1 MASVSKTVLPLLD
14 ASSVQRAVLNLRPTP
29 ARRDTSPL
37 WDAPEDEREGLARI
51 QVQEDGEYLFDL
63 ESIDSSDPALWQ
75 PSELFDVDDE
85 SGRHGRLR
93 PRLQTGAV
101 TIETSIGGEILR
113 GTVEV
118 RSRKLTY
125 LEDYRWMLGGIA
137 EQAAELLM
145 QRFAAARLNH
155 FAIDEGSSA
164 RSVYQQF
171 CYLQARLAAPDFEA
185 SMQRII
191 SAPDRTFEPE
201 IVRRPAQAGAPATS
215 ATVRAFARPGPRL
228 AAETA
233 PLGLPPPPRWF
244 DVPRHEESL
253 DTDANRFVLHALRS
267 WLAVLRLVED
277 RFRAATTGGPD
288 ERGRREA
295 AALRN
300 KLDSWLAAGI
310 WRGVGVLDRHPG
322 GNQVLMKRPG
332 YRDVLHTYLQSQAAS
347 RLSWDGAEDVFGAG
361 QRDVAALYEFWA
373 YLQLVEV
380 VKSLCGDSVDVADLI
395 ADDGETMTLKLRRGV
410 EAVVSGSATVEGRRL
425 DLRLFFNKTFGA
437 RTGIDGD
444 GSWSL
449 QFRPDCSLEVARTSF
464 GGRTAVSLLHFDAK
478 YRLDKISDVDGVDQ
492 QGDARRDDLLKMHA
506 YRDAI
511 RRTSGAYV
519 LYPGTETRELREY
532 REVVP
537 GVGAFPLRPAQ
548 DGRADAAGAGRLRHF
563 VESVMRHLASDASAE
578 ERAAFWAFRSFEKA
592 VPASAPLVAAPSL
605 ASPPADTQVLLGY
618 VKSPEHWRWICR
630 GGREPR
636 RYNLRADGRPGA
648 VPFNAQEATPD
659 LVVFY
664 GPGTTQPIVARV
676 RPERR
681 VVVAAELGVDYPD
694 PRGTHYIVLELGDD
708 LTGRIAPDADG
719 VLSEL
724 VEAAVT
730 ERRGGKPFGA
740 PIALSWQELLAA
752 H

>member
-1 MASVSKTVLPLLD
+1 VAAVSKTALPLLD
-14 ASSVQRAVLNLRPTP
+14 ASGVQRAALNLWPTP
-29 ARRDTSPL
+29 ARHETSPL
-37 WDAPEDEREGLARI
+37 WDEPEGERDGLARI

-63 ESIDSSDPALWQ
+63 ECGDSREPASWQ
-75 PSELFDVDDE
+75 PSELFDADDE

-93 PRLQTGAV
+93 PRLQTGTV
-101 TIETSIGGEILR
+101 TIEASVGGTILR
-113 GTVEV
+113 GALEV

-145 QRFAAARLNH
+145 QKFAAARLNR

-201 IVRRPAQAGAPATS
+201 IVRRPAQAGVPATS

-228 AAETA
+228 PAGSA
-233 PLGLPPPPRWF
+233 PPGLPSPPRWF

-267 WLAVLRLVED
+267 WLSVLRIVED
-277 RFRAATTGGPD
+277 RFRAASSGGPG

-295 AALRN
+295 AALRD
-300 KLDSWLAAGI
+300 KLDAWLAAGI

-332 YRDVLHTYLQSQAAS
+332 YRDVLHTYLESQAAS
-347 RLSWDGAEDVFGAG
+347 RLSWDGADDVFGAG

-373 YLQLVEV
+373 YLQMVEI
-380 VKSLCGDSVDVADLI
+380 VKSLCSGGVDVADLI
-395 ADDGETMTLKLRRGV
+395 ADDGDAMTLKLRRGV
-410 EAVVSGSATVEGRRL
+410 EAAVSGSATVEGRRL
-425 DLRLFFNKTFGA
+425 DLKLFFNKTYGA
-437 RTGIDGD
+437 RTGIDGF

-449 QFRPDCSLEVARTSF
+449 QFRPDCTLEVARASF

-478 YRLDKISDVDGVDQ
+478 YRLDRIAEVDNLAP
-492 QGDARRDDLLKMHA
+492 QGDARRDDILKMHA

-519 LYPGTETRELREY
+519 LYPGTEARNLREY

-537 GVGAFPLRPAQ
+537 GIGAFPLRPAQ
-548 DGRADAAGAGRLRHF
+548 DGRADGAGARRLRHF
-563 VESVMRHLASDASAE
+563 IGSVMRHLASDASAE
-578 ERAAFWAFRSFEKA
+578 ERAAFWSFRSFEKE
-592 VPASAPLVAAPSL
+592 VPASAPLVAAAAL
-605 ASPPADTQVLLGY
+605 TFPPADTPVLLGY

-630 GGREPR
+630 GGSEPLQ
-636 RYNLRADGRPGA
+636 YNLRADGRPGA
-648 VPFNAQEATPD
+648 VPFNAREATPD

-664 GPGTTQPIVARV
+664 GPGIAQPVVARV
-676 RPERR
+676 RPERS
-681 VVVAAELGVDYPD
+681 VVVAAELGVDYPS
-694 PRGTHYIVLELGDD
+694 PGGTHYIVLQLGED
-708 LTGRIAPDADG
+708 LTGHIAPDADG
-719 VLSEL
+719 TLSGL
-724 VEAAVT
+724 VDAAVAA
-730 ERRGGKPFGA
+730 RSALKPHGA
-740 PIALSWQELLAA
+740 PIALSWQDLLAA